1 MDREIIERPKS
12 LLTNSVNSALA
23 GTFAGAMGIF
33 VGHPFD
39 TLKTRIQIGQKLG
52 KDEVGMKLFRT
63 LYRGVVPP
71 LCTAGIM
78 QSINFSLYET
88 ARKLI
93 YTPLERYYQVD
104 KIDAY
109 NHPDLHLGAVFLAAC
124 CSGSVVSILANP
136 ISLIKVQQQVA
147 TRVGVIE
154 CAKTLYRQYGFSR
167 FYRGYCAMY
176 IMESYG
182 RGVYLWTY
190 EKAKMEYPAMFDRIR
205 VLVRSEVVAH
215 NSTSSS
221 RSTDPVSS
229 SSVQASFVPY
239 NDSSLPVR
247 MAAAATAGC
256 VSWLAIYPCDVV
268 KSRMQMDISG
278 SRYSSCWDC
287 FIKTWNEGGVR
298 LMFRGVKYTL
308 IRAAPVA
315 ATILPIYEMTKD
327 WLDKRTSVLLST

>member
-1 MDREIIERPKS
+1 MERKREETTTIINRPTS
-12 LLTNSVNSALA
+12 LLTNSINSALS
-23 GTFAGAMGIF
+23 GTFAGACGIF

-39 TLKTRIQIGQKLG
+39 TLKTRIQIGQKLA

-88 ARKLI
+88 SRKLI
-93 YTPLERYYQVD
+93 YSPLEQYYQVD
-104 KIDAY
+104 KIDFY
-109 NHPDLHLGAVFLAAC
+109 HHPHLHLQAVFLAAC
-124 CSGSVVSILANP
+124 CSGSVVSVLANP

-147 TRVGVIE
+147 TRVGVLE
-154 CAKTLYRQYGFSR
+154 CAKTLYNQYGFSR

-176 IMESYG
+176 VMESYG

-190 EKAKMEYPAMFDRIR
+190 EKAKMEYPALFDRIR
-205 VLVRSEVVAH
+205 I
-215 NSTSSS
+215 T
-221 RSTDPVSS
+221 TFPDVS
-229 SSVQASFVPY
+229 VFVPY
-239 NDSSLPVR
+239 TDSSLIIR

-256 VSWLAIYPCDVV
+256 ISWLAIYPFDVV

-278 SRYSSCWDC
+278 SKYSSCWDC
-287 FIKTWNEGGVR
+287 FLKTWKEGGAR
-298 LMFRGVKYTL
+298 LMFRGIKYTL

-315 ATILPIYEMTKD
+315 ATILPIYEMSKD
-327 WLDKRTSVLLST
+327 WLDKRTNALLLL